1 MVSVSRCVRKRAAE
15 GGGASKI
22 LYGDPSI
29 SSSTKIH
36 LHLQNTSRGSRFAAD
51 FALEGE
57 GFEPLVLRRAYLE
70 RRVLGELGRQSQQ
83 ETFRAN
89 DTALLPPSYLDL
101 GAELD
106 DAVRRDAEKLGRPRR
121 DACEAGIEALAPSC
135 HPGPRARLDARTPD
149 KKRKLIG
156 VELDAG
162 DFRPA

>member
-106 DAVRRDAEKLGRPRR
+106 DAVRRDAEELGRPR
-121 DACEAGIEALAPSC
+121 C
-135 HPGPRARLDARTPD
+135 DAR
-149 KKRKLIG
+149 
-156 VELDAG
+156 
-162 DFRPA
+162 